1 MLGCKKN
8 EFRRDEFEDPTGKAF
23 VKIGYFVAD
32 SVARSVQIYINN
44 ALVSNTLSSHTPFP
58 GGGYNTGGASDNG
71 YLAVDASKGTAEFRF
86 VTPVVGSTI
95 IASEVFKVS
104 APVTANKQQV
114 VFICDTT
121 TKATAFTVDVTT
133 DRPDSGYAKF
143 NFANCIPN
151 SGPIDFYYRDS
162 LIASNVAYKGQAG
175 FVTLPLRVSPAVKI
189 YPSGVDTVGKLIATY
204 PFTSIG
210 NQKIYTALGRG
221 YLGKADAQ
229 RIPKVSLVIVK

>member
-1 MLGCKKN
+1 
-8 EFRRDEFEDPTGKAF
+8 
-23 VKIGYFVAD
+23 
-32 SVARSVQIYINN
+32 
-44 ALVSNTLSSHTPFP
+44 
-58 GGGYNTGGASDNG
+58 
-71 YLAVDASKGTAEFRF
+71 
-86 VTPVVGSTI
+86 VTPVVGSNI

-121 TKATAFTVDVTT
+121 TKATAFTVNVDAE
-133 DRPDSGYAKF
+133 RPDSGYAKF

-175 FVTLPLRVSPAVKI
+175 FVTIPVRVAPVVKI
-189 YPSGVDTVGKLIATY
+189 YPSGIDTVGKVIATY
-204 PFTSIG
+204 SFTGIG

-221 YLGKADAQ
+221 YLGKTDAQ